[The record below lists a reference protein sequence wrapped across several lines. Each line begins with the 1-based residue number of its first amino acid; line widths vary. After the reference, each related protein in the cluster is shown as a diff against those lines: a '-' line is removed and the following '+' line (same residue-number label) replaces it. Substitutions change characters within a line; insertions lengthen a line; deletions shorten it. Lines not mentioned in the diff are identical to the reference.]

1 MNHTHP
7 STQPT
12 PLDPA
17 GGPQRQAG
25 TLRWAAQSS
34 AEAASVWPV
43 QSQDPYA
50 TLRSHGGRAHQLRT
64 SLHAADHYLAR
75 GRKDERGDDP
85 ATAIWLVT
93 CSLNLA
99 AELST
104 GLHRL
109 NKRLRTEQIH
119 PELRPTVSAMRRQ
132 ACQLHAMARAT
143 AHFLAQ
149 PGRND
154 NEVGSWLIVTARSL
168 AQSLAEDI
176 DAHCKASTTD

>member
-1 MNHTHP
+1 M
-7 STQPT
+7 
-12 PLDPA
+12 
-17 GGPQRQAG
+17 
-25 TLRWAAQSS
+25 
-34 AEAASVWPV
+34 
-43 QSQDPYA
+43 
-50 TLRSHGGRAHQLRT
+50 RSHGGRAHQLRT

-85 ATAIWLVT
+85 ATAIWLVS

-109 NKRLRTEQIH
+109 NKRLRAEQIN
-119 PELRPTVSAMRRQ
+119 PELRPAVSTMRRQ

-149 PGRND
+149 PSRND

-168 AQSLAEDI
+168 AISLATDI
-176 DAHCKASTTD
+176 DDQCKPPSSGGARPRQKDEKE